1 MTENRKRVLE
11 MLSDGRVSVDEA
23 ERLLSLVDDE
33 PESVRPVQQLV
44 PTRNGPAKYL
54 RVTVDSDD
62 EHVNVRVPLALIKAG
77 VKLHALV
84 PTQAAEGINEA
95 LKRNGLNID
104 LHKLRADSLEEL
116 VDALSEIEIDV
127 QDEDERVRVY
137 CE

>member
-116 VDALSEIEIDV
+116 VDALSDIEIDV

>member
-84 PTQAAEGINEA
+84 PTQAVEGINEA

-116 VDALSEIEIDV
+116 VDALSDIEIDV

>member
-1 MTENRKRVLE
+1 MNENRKRVLK
-11 MLSDGRVSVDEA
+11 MLSDGKVSVDEA

-33 PESVRPVQQLV
+33 PESARSVPQLV

-84 PTQAAEGINEA
+84 PEQAAEGITTA
-95 LKRNGLNID
+95 LKNNGLNID
-104 LHKLRADSLEEL
+104 LHKLRADSFEEL

>member
-23 ERLLSLVDDE
+23 ERLLRLVEDE
-33 PESVRPVQQLV
+33 PESVRSVQQLV
-44 PTRNGPAKYL
+44 PIRNGPAKYL

-62 EHVNVRVPLALIKAG
+62 EHVNVRVPLALMKAG

-84 PTQAAEGINEA
+84 PEQAAEGITAA
-95 LKRNGLNID
+95 LRNNGLNID

-127 QDEDERVRVY
+127 QDDDERVRVY

>member
-33 PESVRPVQQLV
+33 PESVRSVQQLV

-84 PTQAAEGINEA
+84 PEQAAEGITAA
-95 LKRNGLNID
+95 LRNNGLNID

-127 QDEDERVRVY
+127 QDDDERVRVY

>member
-84 PTQAAEGINEA
+84 PEQAAEGITAA
-95 LKRNGLNID
+95 LRNNGLNID